1 MNNPAV
7 HHATPTL
14 AVIDPRGLAVR
25 GVGYWRSTVGH
36 TAEARVTRQV
46 FDAAGRGV
54 EQWDARL
61 AIPAL
66 GHGYNLPGQV
76 LAIDSVDAGWRVLLP
91 GQAGKSLS
99 QWDSRGSRQDFE
111 YDRSLR
117 PTAVREQA
125 LGAAVRVLERF
136 EYGAADL
143 DVGNRCGRLI
153 RHDDPAGT
161 RHMPEYDVLGL
172 ARSEI
177 SHFLTE
183 LDTPDWPLDEA
194 ARDALLEPGSG
205 LESRW
210 AYNPAGDLLSL
221 VDASGNRRRF
231 NHDVA
236 GQLTQGWLQPAGE
249 ASPGRCLVHDIRYN
263 PSNQVERE
271 TAGNGVVSEAEYAP
285 DDGRLLRLSAGLPGE
300 PPVQDLRYAVDAAG
314 NIVGIEDRALPVRF
328 FKNQRIEALRT
339 FGYDTL
345 GQLICATGWE
355 AEQAATYPMSRY
367 RTSNDANAVVNYRE
381 EYDYDPAGNM
391 TELRHLGAQPFT
403 RRWAVDSNSNRSL
416 LEDDHPADFASNF
429 DRNGNL
435 RFLQRGQAMAWDV
448 RNQLSSVSPV
458 QRENEDDD
466 TERYLYGGGGKRLR
480 KVRTSLTDAR
490 TVITEVR
497 YLPGLEIHQRN
508 ETPSHQV
515 LNLEAGRNRVQWLR
529 GPDSP
534 AHAMRYHLTDYLG
547 SGTLELDE
555 HASVQSREVYYPFG
569 GTAWEDHSDQS
580 GDWKTLRY
588 SGKERDATGLY
599 YYGYRYFAPWL
610 SRWINPD
617 PAGAVD
623 GLNLYGFVGNS
634 PVSFTD
640 SDGWMKERVG
650 DFLASGRELRDREE
664 LVADDRLAMWSLI
677 SEGLQAVPAP
687 LAPSAIIE
695 NFEFGSQ
702 DSQSSTVSE
711 GTALSFARLGDSIGP
726 VSIDEIDLGIPEP
739 ANPEPVAGP
748 SSAIQSVSSSGLVPT
763 SGGRRNK
770 KCTMCDKAFTTNSN
784 LAEHIRTHSGT
795 KPFVCSNCGS
805 SFFRKSHLTR
815 HMNAHSGEKPFKCTI
830 CGKSFAEMT
839 KLSVH
844 SRIHSIENPLTCSVC
859 NKGFSEKRGLT
870 IHLRVHAGEKPYMCE
885 VCGKSFSQSGH
896 LTQHVKS
903 HSDQKPY
910 GCDLCDRSYKSQ
922 SNLARH
928 KKNHV

>member
-1 MNNPAV
+1 
-7 HHATPTL
+7 
-14 AVIDPRGLAVR
+14 
-25 GVGYWRSTVGH
+25 
-36 TAEARVTRQV
+36 
-46 FDAAGRGV
+46 
-54 EQWDARL
+54 
-61 AIPAL
+61 
-66 GHGYNLPGQV
+66 
-76 LAIDSVDAGWRVLLP
+76 
-91 GQAGKSLS
+91 
-99 QWDSRGSRQDFE
+99 
-111 YDRSLR
+111 
-117 PTAVREQA
+117 
-125 LGAAVRVLERF
+125 
-136 EYGAADL
+136 
-143 DVGNRCGRLI
+143 
-153 RHDDPAGT
+153 
-161 RHMPEYDVLGL
+161 
-172 ARSEI
+172 
-177 SHFLTE
+177 
-183 LDTPDWPLDEA
+183 
-194 ARDALLEPGSG
+194 
-205 LESRW
+205 
-210 AYNPAGDLLSL
+210 
-221 VDASGNRRRF
+221 
-231 NHDVA
+231 
-236 GQLTQGWLQPAGE
+236 
-249 ASPGRCLVHDIRYN
+249 
-263 PSNQVERE
+263 
-271 TAGNGVVSEAEYAP
+271 
-285 DDGRLLRLSAGLPGE
+285 
-300 PPVQDLRYAVDAAG
+300 
-314 NIVGIEDRALPVRF
+314 
-328 FKNQRIEALRT
+328 
-339 FGYDTL
+339 
-345 GQLICATGWE
+345 
-355 AEQAATYPMSRY
+355 
-367 RTSNDANAVVNYRE
+367 
-381 EYDYDPAGNM
+381 
-391 TELRHLGAQPFT
+391 
-403 RRWAVDSNSNRSL
+403 
-416 LEDDHPADFASNF
+416 
-429 DRNGNL
+429 
-435 RFLQRGQAMAWDV
+435 
-448 RNQLSSVSPV
+448 
-458 QRENEDDD
+458 
-466 TERYLYGGGGKRLR
+466 
-480 KVRTSLTDAR
+480 
-490 TVITEVR
+490 
-497 YLPGLEIHQRN
+497 
-508 ETPSHQV
+508 
-515 LNLEAGRNRVQWLR
+515 
-529 GPDSP
+529 
-534 AHAMRYHLTDYLG
+534 MRYHLTDHLG

-555 HASVQSREVYYPFG
+555 HANVQSREAYYPFG

-580 GDWKTLRY
+580 GAWKTLRY

-677 SEGLQAVPAP
+677 SEGLQAAPAP
-687 LAPSAIIE
+687 LVPSAIIE

-726 VSIDEIDLGIPEP
+726 VSIDEIELAISEP

>member
-25 GVGYWRSTVGH
+25 GVGYWRSTVGQ

-54 EQWDARL
+54 EQFDGRL

-66 GHGYNLPGQV
+66 RHEYNLPGQV
-76 LAIDSVDAGWRVLLP
+76 LATDSVDAGWRVLLL
-91 GQAGKSLS
+91 GQAGENLS
-99 QWDSRGSRQDFE
+99 QWDGRGSRQDFE
-111 YDRSLR
+111 YDTLLR
-117 PTAVREQA
+117 PMAVREQA
-125 LGAAVRVLERF
+125 LGAAVRVVERF

-143 DVGNRCGRLI
+143 EVGNRCGRLI

-161 RHMPEYDVLGL
+161 RHMPEYDLLGL
-172 ARSEI
+172 AQSEI

-183 LDTPDWPLDEA
+183 LDTPDWPLEA
-194 ARDALLEPGSG
+194 SARDALLEPGTG

-210 AYNPAGDLLSL
+210 AYNSSGDLLSL
-221 VDASGNRRRF
+221 VDAHGHSRRF
-231 NHDVA
+231 NHGVA
-236 GQLTQGWLQPAGE
+236 GQLKEGWLQPAGE

-271 TAGNGVVSEAEYAP
+271 TAGNGVVSEADYAP
-285 DDGRLLRLSAGLPGE
+285 DDGRLLRLAAGLPGE

-314 NIVGIEDRALPVRF
+314 NIVGIEDRVLPVRF

-339 FGYDTL
+339 FGYDSL
-345 GQLICATGWE
+345 GQLISATGWE
-355 AEQAATYPMSRY
+355 AEKTASYPVSGY
-367 RTSNDANAVVNYRE
+367 RAPNDANAVVNYRE
-381 EYDYDPAGNM
+381 EYDYDPTGNM

-416 LEDDHPADFASNF
+416 LEDDQPSDFASSF

-435 RFLQRGQAMAWDV
+435 RFLQRGQAMSWDL

-458 QRENEDDD
+458 QRENEVDD

-508 ETPSHQV
+508 GVPSHQV

-534 AHAMRYHLTDYLG
+534 AHAMRYHLTDHLG

-555 HASVQSREVYYPFG
+555 HANVQSREAYYPFG

-580 GDWKTLRY
+580 GAYKTLRY

-640 SDGWMKERVG
+640 DDGRIKVSVTE
-650 DFLASGRELRDREE
+650 FLATGGELRSRDELASDNRQVMRSLIAEE
-664 LVADDRLAMWSLI
+664 LRSAP
-677 SEGLQAVPAP
+677 VP
-687 LAPSAIIE
+687 LVPSAILE
-695 NFEFGSQ
+695 NFESGSQ

-711 GTALSFARLGDSIGP
+711 WTALSFAGLAGDQEAPSSLEEIVLAPLTTVAPSSP
-726 VSIDEIDLGIPEP
+726 VP
-739 ANPEPVAGP
+739 GP
-748 SSAIQSVSSSGLVPT
+748 SGASSGEPKAYTCLECGKAFSQNVSLNRHLKVHTDQRPYVCDI
-763 SGGRRNK
+763 SG
-770 KCTMCDKAFTTNSN
+770 CDKAFNQ
-784 LAEHIRTHSGT
+784 A
-795 KPFVCSNCGS
+795 
-805 SFFRKSHLTR
+805 SHLTR
-815 HMNAHSGEKPFKCTI
+815 HRRKHTGEEPYACDFSGCDKAFKEPSNLTRHRLIHTGKKPYACDFLGCGVAFRQTSHLTEHRRTHTGEKPFKCLEPW
-830 CGKSFAEMT
+830 CGETFRQRAHLT
-839 KLSVH
+839 RH
-844 SRIHSIENPLTCSVC
+844 SRTHTP
-859 NKGFSEKRGLT
+859 
-870 IHLRVHAGEKPYMCE
+870 
-885 VCGKSFSQSGH
+885 
-896 LTQHVKS
+896 
-903 HSDQKPY
+903 
-910 GCDLCDRSYKSQ
+910 
-922 SNLARH
+922 
-928 KKNHV
+928 

>member
-25 GVGYWRSTVGH
+25 GVGYWRSTVGQ

-46 FDAAGRGV
+46 FDASGREV

-66 GHGYNLPGQV
+66 CHGYNLSGQV
-76 LAIDSVDAGWRVLLP
+76 LATDSVDAGWRVLLS
-91 GQAGKSLS
+91 GQTGESLS
-99 QWDSRGSRQDFE
+99 QWDSRGSRQDSE
-111 YDRSLR
+111 YDTSLR

-125 LGAAVRVLERF
+125 LGAAVRVVERF

-143 DVGNRCGRLI
+143 EVGNRCGRLI

-161 RHMPEYDVLGL
+161 RFMPEYDLLGL

-177 SHFLTE
+177 SHFLTA
-183 LDTPDWPLDEA
+183 LDTADWPLETS
-194 ARDALLEPGSG
+194 ARDALLEPGTG

-210 AYNPAGDLLSL
+210 AYNPTGDLLSL
-221 VDASGNRRRF
+221 VDAHGHRRRF

-236 GQLTQGWLQPAGE
+236 GQLTQGWLQLAGE
-249 ASPGRCLVHDIRYN
+249 ASPGRWLVHDIRYN

-328 FKNQRIEALRT
+328 FKNQRIEALRI

-345 GQLICATGWE
+345 GQLISATGWE
-355 AEQAATYPMSRY
+355 AEKAAPYPASGY
-367 RTSNDANAVVNYRE
+367 RASNDANAVVNYRE
-381 EYDYDPAGNM
+381 GYDYDPAGNM

-403 RRWAVDSNSNRSL
+403 RRWAVHSNSNRSL
-416 LEDDHPADFASNF
+416 LEDDHPADFASSF

-458 QRENEDDD
+458 QRENEGDDV
-466 TERYLYGGGGKRLR
+466 ERYLYGGGGKRLR
-480 KVRTSLTDAR
+480 KVRTVLTDAR
-490 TVITEVR
+490 TVSTEVR
-497 YLPGLEIHQRN
+497 YLPGLDLHQRN
-508 ETPSHQV
+508 GAPSHQV

-529 GPDSP
+529 GTDAP
-534 AHAMRYHLTDYLG
+534 AHAMRYHLTDHLG

-555 HASVQSREVYYPFG
+555 HANVQSREAYYPFG

-623 GLNLYGFVGNS
+623 GLNLYGFVGSS
-634 PVSFTD
+634 PVARVD
-640 SDGWMKERVG
+640 RDGRVG
-650 DFLASGRELRDREE
+650 SLATSLFDDESQESLPGSLLQTLGLTEERNLTELDIDK
-664 LVADDRLAMWSLI
+664 DDLR
-677 SEGLQAVPAP
+677 
-687 LAPSAIIE
+687 
-695 NFEFGSQ
+695 SQ
-702 DSQSSTVSE
+702 DSTWSLGEYVGTPDPQAQSDFHNLT
-711 GTALSFARLGDSIGP
+711 TQAFDA
-726 VSIDEIDLGIPEP
+726 IPIQP
-739 ANPEPVAGP
+739 AGASVAGP
-748 SSAIQSVSSSGLVPT
+748 SSAVMSGALKSHSCPT
-763 SGGRRNK
+763 CS
-770 KCTMCDKAFTTNSN
+770 KAFKRPDQLTTHMRMHTGEKPFHCTWDGCSKAYAHTGH
-784 LAEHIRTHSGT
+784 LARHIRTHTGEKSFAC
-795 KPFVCSNCGS
+795 KDCGKAFALS
-805 SFFRKSHLTR
+805 SDLTR
-815 HMNAHSGEKPFKCTI
+815 HRRTHTGEKPFHCTLDG
-830 CGKSFAEMT
+830 CGMEFT
-839 KLSVH
+839 QIGNL
-844 SRIHSIENPLTCSVC
+844 
-859 NKGFSEKRGLT
+859 KRHIRWHT
-870 IHLRVHAGEKPYMCE
+870 GEKPYECPE
-885 VCGKSFSQSGH
+885 PECGKTFSRLRARDMHSWTHRTKISCPVEECSGR
-896 LTQHVKS
+896 LLSAPAT
-903 HSDQKPY
+903 
-910 GCDLCDRSYKSQ
+910 L
-922 SNLARH
+922 NRH
-928 KKNHV
+928 MGRKHPGWSPSK